1 MIRVSEA
8 RAWAESSIG
17 MCSGLKFT
25 TTPPAFST
33 AK

>member
-1 MIRVSEA
+1 MIPTPEN
-8 RAWAESSIG
+8 RAWAESSVG